1 MDSESSVL
9 YGMKQKYTRNG
20 QTSMGKAPNNDSTK
34 HGNFY
39 DYHLRPVPIKTIREL
54 VNRNS
59 AALVEEKK
67 IYAVS
72 SPNKPPRRSRSNSSS
87 LSISISPSKKSMEIC
102 HICYD
107 LIGYDSNV
115 SFDQCNHVCK

>member
-1 MDSESSVL
+1 MDGESSVL
-9 YGMKQKYTRNG
+9 YGMKQKYIRNE
-20 QTSMGKAPNNDSTK
+20 QTSTGKTPNNNSTK

-39 DYHLRPVPIKTIREL
+39 DYHLRPVPI
-54 VNRNS
+54 NRNS